1 MKLFCPLI
9 NVVITILL
17 VGIAVLQSLRSRK
30 RTKLY
35 AMYNTAGNGAL
46 LVGALFGLC
55 TGSKDIILMSAFMN
69 GAVLIID
76 GIIEMVTHKVQP
88 AVMHFLLALLV
99 VIGLILY
106 L

>member
-1 MKLFCPLI
+1 MKLICPLI
-9 NVVITILL
+9 NVIVTILL
-17 VGIAVLQSLRSRK
+17 VVMGVLQSMRSRK
-30 RTKLY
+30 RSKLY
-35 AMYNTAGNGAL
+35 AMYNTACCSAL

-69 GAVLIID
+69 GAVLIIE
-76 GIIEMVTHKVQP
+76 GIIEMALRKVQP
-88 AVMHFLLALLV
+88 ALMHFLLALLE